1 MPPRESTRRS
11 APPPP
16 WQLAIDTGGT
26 FTDCIARAPHAPHA
40 PHGST
45 HRCKVLSTGAVRA
58 TVRQILSPTEL
69 ILEAE
74 WLDRPAFAIGA
85 TLRPTHHQPPHQPP
99 HQPAHPIAAHITRAQ
114 PTSPTNPGLGRVEL
128 RGTGF
133 QPVYPPTP
141 TSTLSPGDTVE
152 ISTGEEAPIL
162 AARLVTGTPV
172 GHPLP
177 TMHLRLATTRGTNA
191 LLQRRGGRVAFFVT
205 EGFADL
211 LTIGDQTRPDLFT
224 LRVQRPDPLH
234 EQVVEVHE
242 RLDAAGTVL
251 RPLDLEALRADAR
264 RTLDAGIRTA
274 AVALLHAWR
283 NPHHERLIRDALL
296 DEGFD
301 HVSVSSDL
309 GASIGF
315 LARAQ
320 TTVVN
325 AFLAPVIDR
334 YLDNVA
340 APLDAR
346 STLLVMTSS
355 GGLIDRPGF
364 APKDSLLSGPAGGV
378 VGAAAAGRQAGC
390 PHVVSFDMGGTSTDC
405 ARCEGTP
412 ELIYK
417 TRVGDARVGDAQIVS
432 PSVAVE
438 TVAAGGGSVCRVEHA
453 ELRVGPESAGAEP
466 GPACYG
472 RGGPLTIT
480 DCNLLLGR
488 IDTARFALPLDQTA
502 AQQQANAVLA
512 DAREQLDDTLDL
524 ESLLA
529 GFVDLANQRMAE
541 AIRRI
546 TVRRGHDPADH
557 ALVAFGGAG
566 PQHACAIAE
575 LLGMDRVIV
584 PPDAGL
590 LSAVGLT
597 IAALERTCAAQV
609 LLPLD
614 ETLGTLD
621 TQLDDLEAHARA
633 ALPANVRQEN
643 RPVTSRRSAEL
654 RFAGQDDILELD
666 ADETHDL
673 AARFAA
679 RSRAVFG
686 YLPSNTAIELVTL
699 RVTVAVKETHDN
711 SAPSLRPPVA
721 PASSRCEP
729 PPPPRP
735 PLRPHRVYTASWT
748 DAHAAT
754 RESLTAD
761 IPLAGPA
768 LLTDPHST
776 VFVERGWRA
785 TADETGTITLRRETE
800 TPAASAQP
808 TTASRA
814 VEVELAVG
822 KLAAIAEEMGERL
835 CRAAVSTNVKQRRDF
850 SCAILDAQGRL
861 VVNAPHVPVHLG
873 SMGVCVR
880 AVRELLG
887 TDLQHATI
895 VTNHPAFGGSH
906 LPDVTLIHPVH
917 NAAGRLLGYTAA
929 RAHHAEIG
937 GIAPGSMAPEATTLA
952 DEGVVIPPTTLGRE
966 NQVDWNTARQ
976 LFATGPHPSRGP
988 TTNMRDLAASAH
1000 AVWAGAREL
1009 RQLGDQLG
1017 AEGLASLGVTI
1028 RERAAARIRAA
1039 LARMPDGIYHHQ
1051 EPVRNGGPIRVRFE
1065 IKGERAII
1073 DFAGSGQTH
1082 PNCLN
1087 ATPAIVTSA
1096 AVYVLRLLIDED
1108 LPLNE
1113 GLLEP
1118 VELRI
1123 PRGMLDPE
1131 FHHDP
1136 AACPAVA
1143 GGNVEMSQLL
1153 VESMLTAL
1161 GLCAQSQGTMNNIVF
1176 GNESFGVYETLGG
1189 GCGAGPGYPGASAA
1203 HSHMTNTSLTDL
1215 EILEHRHPV
1224 RIERCTV
1231 RRGSGGRG
1239 RWPGGD
1245 GLVREY
1251 HFLTAVQIGVLS
1263 GRDRA
1268 ASGLEGGSAGALAKF
1283 VLTQP
1288 DGTEE
1293 PLGAG
1298 TVTGEAGAKLLI
1310 ETPGGGGYSS
1320 SDLPSRCI

>member
-1 MPPRESTRRS
+1 M
-11 APPPP
+11 
-16 WQLAIDTGGT
+16 
-26 FTDCIARAPHAPHA
+26 
-40 PHGST
+40 
-45 HRCKVLSTGAVRA
+45 
-58 TVRQILSPTEL
+58 
-69 ILEAE
+69 
-74 WLDRPAFAIGA
+74 
-85 TLRPTHHQPPHQPP
+85 
-99 HQPAHPIAAHITRAQ
+99 
-114 PTSPTNPGLGRVEL
+114 
-128 RGTGF
+128 
-133 QPVYPPTP
+133 
-141 TSTLSPGDTVE
+141 
-152 ISTGEEAPIL
+152 
-162 AARLVTGTPV
+162 
-172 GHPLP
+172 
-177 TMHLRLATTRGTNA
+177 
-191 LLQRRGGRVAFFVT
+191 
-205 EGFADL
+205 

-224 LRVQRPDPLH
+224 LRVHRPDPLH

-242 RLDAAGTVL
+242 RLDAAGTPV
-251 RPLDLEALRADAR
+251 RTLDLEALRADAR
-264 RTLDAGIRTA
+264 RTLDSGIRTA

-283 NPHHERLIRDALL
+283 NPRHEQLVRDALL

-301 HVSVSSDL
+301 HVSVSSEL

-325 AFLAPVIDR
+325 AFLSPVIDR

-378 VGAAAAGRQAGC
+378 VGAAAAGREAGC
-390 PHVVSFDMGGTSTDC
+390 SRVVSFDMGGTSTDC
-405 ARCEGTP
+405 ARCEGAP
-412 ELIYK
+412 ELVYT
-417 TRVGDARVGDAQIVS
+417 TRVGDARIVS

-488 IDTARFALPLDQTA
+488 IDTSRFALPLDQTA
-502 AQQQANAVLA
+502 AQQQAHAVLA

-524 ESLLA
+524 ETLLA

-566 PQHACAIAE
+566 PQHACAIAD
-575 LLGMDRVIV
+575 LLGIDRVIV

-597 IAALERTCAAQV
+597 IAALERTCATQV

-614 ETLGTLD
+614 EALD
-621 TQLDDLEAHARA
+621 KIGAQLDDLEAHARA
-633 ALPANVRQEN
+633 ALP
-643 RPVTSRRSAEL
+643 TSAQHAQHPITCRRSAEL

-666 ADETHDL
+666 ADTTHDL

-679 RSRAVFG
+679 RSRAVFS
-686 YLPSNTAIELVTL
+686 YLPSNTRIELVTL
-699 RVTVAVKETHDN
+699 RVTVSVKETH
-711 SAPSLRPPVA
+711 SHHPPPPPPPVA
-721 PASSRCEP
+721 PASSRCP
-729 PPPPRP
+729 PPPQP
-735 PLRPHRVYTASWT
+735 RPHRIYTAGWT

-754 RESLTAD
+754 RESLTTGVT
-761 IPLAGPA
+761 LAGPA

-776 VFVERGWRA
+776 VFIEPGWRA
-785 TADETGTITLRRETE
+785 TTDSSGAITLHRDPD

-880 AVRELLG
+880 AVREVLG
-887 TDLQHATI
+887 PDLEHATI

-906 LPDVTLIHPVH
+906 LPDVTVICPVH
-917 NAAGRLLGYTAA
+917 DTHGRLLGYTAA

-937 GIAPGSMAPEATTLA
+937 GLAPGSMAPEATNLA
-952 DEGVVIPPTTLGRE
+952 DEGVVIPPTALGRE
-966 NQVDWNTARQ
+966 NGVDWNAAKH
-976 LFATGPHPSRGP
+976 LFETGPHPSRDP

-1017 AEGLASLGVTI
+1017 AEGLAALGATI
-1028 RERAAARIRAA
+1028 RNRAATRAQAA
-1039 LARMPDGIYHHQ
+1039 LARIPDGIYHHQ
-1051 EPVRNGGPIRVRFE
+1051 EPVRNGGPICVRFE

-1073 DFAGSGQTH
+1073 DFAGSGHTH

-1096 AVYVLRLLIDED
+1096 VVYVLRLLIDED

-1123 PRGMLDPE
+1123 PGGMLDPE
-1131 FHHDP
+1131 FHNDP

-1143 GGNVEMSQLL
+1143 GGNVEISQLL

-1161 GLCAQSQGTMNNIVF
+1161 GLCAQSQGTMNNVVF

-1189 GCGAGPGYPGASAA
+1189 GCGAGPGYAGASAV
-1203 HSHMTNTSLTDL
+1203 HSHMTNTSLTDI

-1251 HFLTAVQIGVLS
+1251 HFLTAVQIGVLF

-1268 ASGLEGGSAGALAKF
+1268 ASGLEGGSAGAVAKF

-1288 DGTEE
+1288 DGTEG
-1293 PLGAG
+1293 PMGAG
-1298 TVTGEAGAKLLI
+1298 TVTGEEGAKLLI

-1320 SDLPSRCI
+1320 SDLPSQCI